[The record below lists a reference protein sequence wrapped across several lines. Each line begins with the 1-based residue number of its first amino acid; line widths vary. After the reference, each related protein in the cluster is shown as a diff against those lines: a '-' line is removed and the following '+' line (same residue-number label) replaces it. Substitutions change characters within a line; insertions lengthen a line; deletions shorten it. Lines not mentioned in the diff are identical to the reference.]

1 MRLMDAG
8 IEAFQGQGEVDRVDI
23 IEVTTSANE
32 TRERRG
38 GDQDGRIQCLA
49 GRHHRFRGNRE
60 ANRPMRRAAARDAPK
75 RPILA
80 VSSLLKTA
88 V

>member
-1 MRLMDAG
+1 MDAC
-8 IEAFQGQGEVDRVDI
+8 IKAFQGQREVDRVDI

-49 GRHHRFRGNRE
+49 GRHDGFQGN
-60 ANRPMRRAAARDAPK
+60 
-75 RPILA
+75 
-80 VSSLLKTA
+80 
-88 V
+88 

>member
-1 MRLMDAG
+1 MDAG
-8 IEAFQGQGEVDRVDI
+8 VEALQGQREVDRVD
-23 IEVTTSANE
+23 VVQVMTSEDE

-80 VSSLLKTA
+80 VSSLQKTA